1 MYVHTRKLSRCVE
14 NDFGSHFKEYSLLV
28 SLIIRISACNKKDRV
43 RLDVM
48 EHKNSKSLNNI
59 WWNNK
64 IKVLES
70 FFS

>member
-1 MYVHTRKLSRCVE
+1 MYIREHCPGAWKMILGHISR
-14 NDFGSHFKEYSLLV
+14 NTIFLV

-48 EHKNSKSLNNI
+48 EYKNSKSLKNI

-64 IKVLES
+64 IKALES
-70 FFS
+70 FFF